1 MNRILAPG
9 SFYGESLRALRA
21 GDFMLCE
28 SRYAPDLRIPT
39 HAHEHAFF
47 YYVIEGDSTESYGRR
62 ARAAAAGTLVFH
74 PQGETHANHWH
85 AGGGRC
91 LHLEIASA
99 ALARLREHGAALD
112 HPRELHGGWPAWLA
126 ARLHRE
132 LCRADSLSPLAL
144 EGLALEL
151 IAEVSRPGEPFAG
164 ERRPPWLH
172 PAREFLHAR
181 FAESVSL
188 ADVAAA
194 SGVHTSHFARVF
206 RREMGCSVGEYLRGL
221 RVEYAC
227 RELAA
232 TETPLAEIALAAG
245 FTDQSHLSR
254 CFRRHLGMT
263 PAQFRRCCRT
273 RTADTD
279 A

>member
-9 SFYGESLRALRA
+9 SFYGESVRTLRA
-21 GDFMLCE
+21 GGFTLCE
-28 SRYAPDLRIPT
+28 SRYAPGLRIPS

-47 YYVIEGDSTESYGRR
+47 YYVLAGGSTESYGRR

-85 AGGGRC
+85 VEGGRC
-91 LHLEIASA
+91 LHLEIAPEE
-99 ALARLREHGAALD
+99 LARARERGAALD
-112 HPRELHGGWPAWLA
+112 GPREFHGGWPAWLA

-132 LCRADSLSPLAL
+132 LCHADILSPLAL

-151 IAEVSRPGEPFAG
+151 IAEVSRPSDAVAG
-164 ERRPPWLH
+164 ERRPRWLR

-188 ADVAAA
+188 SDVAAA
-194 SGVHTSHFARVF
+194 AGVHASHLARVF

-221 RVEYAC
+221 RVDFAC
-227 RELAA
+227 RELTA
-232 TETPLAEIALAAG
+232 TDTPLAEVALAAG

-254 CFRRHLGMT
+254 CFRQRTGLT
-263 PAQFRRCCRT
+263 PAAFRRRFGR

-279 A
+279 E